1 MPTVRVQ
8 IHASATSD
16 HPELYAQPVTVQL
29 FAAPPGADSVPGQ
42 ELKRALLG
50 ATTTQ
55 PVATASS
62 PAGVGWPRDVT
73 LSVPDPCTVTAV
85 AFVDVAGRGVLNFAA
100 GPQPL
105 GWLTATGGWAG
116 RGSAVALVAGSS
128 VELKLELR
136 HSTPPPSAD
145 AVVECGARGVRN
157 GCTLLHLWGS
167 AHARGRAQGLLLG
180 RQVLDFLEFFIIEDA
195 VGGPAQYA
203 ILHAAF
209 ASDFFTVSDSFMSE
223 CRGIVEGVIA
233 STGGGVVESL
243 GRVLDAVDVI
253 CLNAPTLIGMTL
265 REFAQGRLPLP
276 PSADLV
282 STSVFAH

>member
-8 IHASATSD
+8 IHASAISD
-16 HPELYAQPVTVQL
+16 QPELYAQPVTVQL
-29 FAAPPGADSVPGQ
+29 FAAPPGADSVHGQ

-55 PVATASS
+55 PVATTSS
-62 PAGVGWPRDVT
+62 PAGAGWPRDVT

-85 AFVDVAGRGVLNFAA
+85 AFVDAAGGGVPNFAA
-100 GPQPL
+100 GSQPL
-105 GWLTATGGWAG
+105 GWLTGTGGWAG
-116 RGSAVALVAGSS
+116 RGSAVTLVAGCS

-136 HSTPPPSAD
+136 HSTPPPQAD

-167 AHARGRAQGLLLG
+167 AHARGRAHGLLLG

-209 ASDFFTVSDSFMSE
+209 ASDFFTVSDRFLLE
-223 CRGIVEGVIA
+223 CNGIVEGVIA

-253 CLNAPTLIGMTL
+253 CINAPTLIGMTL

-276 PSADLV
+276 PSTDLV
-282 STSVFAH
+282 STSVFAY